1 MRNQFL
7 QTTLLLLALCLSSTL
22 SLAQEKMSFEE
33 TLFNVKEI
41 MSTSDEQAAT
51 TRRQAKLDAALVGFL
66 ETDFMTKFKEIR
78 LEAES
83 LAATFKAHQ
92 MDFQASEVTKVRKS
106 YTAIANKFNLKLR
119 DIKYDFLNKKK
130 LNMIRKYPDMY
141 SGNLENSL
149 RELQDEY
156 SQTFERDVADVT
168 GSDTYAAGPLVAIFG
183 IIKLAVEFTDY
194 LTRVR
199 YDARRMKEEHLD
211 MYLIE
216 AFSFRPWDDIMASE
230 GNTEKPYEEEEEYY
244 DEEEEHGLN
253 PFGETKTKK
262 KKKKN

>member
-1 MRNQFL
+1 MRKLLL
-7 QTTLLLLALCLSSTL
+7 QTAILLIALCFSFTL
-22 SLAQEKMSFEE
+22 SFAQEKMSFEE
-33 TLFNVKEI
+33 TLFNMKEI

-66 ETDFMTKFKEIR
+66 ETDFMTKYKAIK

-83 LAATFKAHQ
+83 LVATFKAHQ
-92 MDFQASEVTKVRKS
+92 QEFSPNDVTKVRKS
-106 YTAIANKFNLKLR
+106 YTAIADKFNLQLR
-119 DIKYDFLNKKK
+119 TIKYDFLTKSK
-130 LNMIRKYPDMY
+130 LKMIRKYPEMY
-141 SGNLENSL
+141 SGNLENAL
-149 RELQDEY
+149 RDLKDEY

-211 MYLIE
+211 MYFIE
-216 AFSFRPWDDIMASE
+216 PFRFRPWEEIEIGEGDIYK
-230 GNTEKPYEEEEEYY
+230 TKEEEENYE
-244 DEEEEHGLN
+244 EEEEHGLN
-253 PFGETKTKK
+253 PFGESKG

>member
-1 MRNQFL
+1 MRNQFI

-22 SLAQEKMSFEE
+22 SFAQEKMSFEE

-51 TRRQAKLDAALVGFL
+51 TRRTAKLDAALVGFL
-66 ETDFMTKFKEIR
+66 ETDFMTKYKDVK

-83 LAATFKAHQ
+83 LVATFKAHQ
-92 MDFQASEVTKVRKS
+92 QEYAPADVTRVRKS
-106 YTAIANKFNLKLR
+106 YTAIAEKFNLQLR
-119 DIKYDFLNKKK
+119 EIKYDFLNKKK
-130 LNMIRKYPDMY
+130 LNMIRKYPEMY
-141 SGNLENSL
+141 SGNLENAL
-149 RELQDEY
+149 RDLKDEY

-194 LTRVR
+194 LTRVK
-199 YDARRMKEEHLD
+199 YDARRIKEEHLD
-211 MYLIE
+211 MYFIE
-216 AFSFRPWDDIMASE
+216 PFRFRPWEEVEIGEGDIYKTKNE
-230 GNTEKPYEEEEEYY
+230 EEENYEEEEE
-244 DEEEEHGLN
+244 HSLN
-253 PFGETKTKK
+253 PFGESKG